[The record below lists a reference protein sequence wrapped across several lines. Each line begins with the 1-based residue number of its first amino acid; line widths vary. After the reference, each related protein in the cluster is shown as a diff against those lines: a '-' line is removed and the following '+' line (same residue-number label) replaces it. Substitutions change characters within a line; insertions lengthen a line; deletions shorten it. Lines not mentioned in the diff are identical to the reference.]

1 MTVILNSVMTM
12 INYKAIGRRIA
23 CYRKKLSMTQA
34 TLSEELDITESYV
47 RQIERGSAKVSLP
60 RLSQISD
67 ILHVD
72 IALLIS
78 DETTVSDIPINVEI
92 FEIIKDWPADKIDF
106 LTDILICADERM
118 KKSGK

>member
-47 RQIERGSAKVSLP
+47 SQIERGSAKVSLP

-106 LTDILICADERM
+106 LTDILICADEKM